1 MNKNDFRI
9 GFFLLLAGLAFLIN
23 TFARSSGLYIPR
35 NIQEAY
41 QMNTRSMD
49 GKPGPKYWQNRAD
62 YSINIEFDPV
72 TRILRGKET
81 ITYYNN
87 SPDTLKELILHL
99 FPNYFK
105 KGNARDEPIDYRD
118 ESDGVTIEQMT
129 VNNDDVDISPESKSL
144 KYGHTNLKLLLKAP
158 LSPGKSLVLSVL
170 WQYTINRNSHN
181 RTGSVD
187 SSSFFIAYFFPRIA
201 VYDDIH
207 GWDDSRYTGTAEFY
221 NDFGFFEV
229 SIAVPRNF
237 VVWATGSLQNPGEV
251 LSPKYLQRFKSALY
265 SDDIVHIINSAECTQ
280 KKITV
285 PHVTNT
291 WKFKA
296 DNVCDFA
303 FATSNHYLWDA
314 VSLVVDKTTGRRVF
328 IDAAYSKDSRDF
340 QQVAEIARQSIEF
353 MSFEFPGHPYPYP
366 NETIFQGLADMEY
379 PMMVNDRT
387 RIDIADTMKL
397 TFHEIFHSYF
407 PFFMGFNE
415 TKYAWMDE
423 GLTSMGDTLFMDYQ
437 KKPRYTFI
445 YFGYLYKNQIGHDL
459 DIPIFARSDILKS
472 PVYYNNAYSK
482 SATFFLILRDFLGA
496 DLFKKTLLEFMNFWN
511 GKHPSPYDLFYFFQE
526 VSGQDIEWLIKP
538 WFFEYGYVDLA
549 IKKVSQHE
557 GQYRIVIER
566 KGRYPAP
573 IHLKILYADGSVE
586 IIHKKASVWKEGNT
600 IYTITQPVSKMI
612 QSVELPEKG
621 YLDADV
627 TNNKRAPKNAKNVK
641 NAINRR

>member
-1 MNKNDFRI
+1 M
-9 GFFLLLAGLAFLIN
+9 LLLLGLTFLAN
-23 TFARSSGLYIPR
+23 TFAQSSDLYIPR
-35 NIQEAY
+35 NIQKAY
-41 QMNTRSMD
+41 KMNTRSMD

-62 YSINIEFDPV
+62 YSIHIEFDPV
-72 TRILRGKET
+72 TRILQGKET

-105 KGNARDEPIDYRD
+105 KGNARDDTIDYRD
-118 ESDGVTIEQMT
+118 EGDGVTIEQMT
-129 VNNDDVDISPESKSL
+129 INNFNVDISPMSQSL
-144 KYGHTNLKLLLKAP
+144 KFGHTHLKLLLQRP
-158 LSPGKSLVLSVL
+158 LSPGKSLVLSVF
-170 WQYTINRNSHN
+170 WHYTLNKNSHN

-187 SSSFFIAYFFPRIA
+187 ASSFFIAYFFPRIA

-221 NDFGFFEV
+221 NDFGTFEV
-229 SIAVPRNF
+229 SIAVPRDF
-237 VVWATGSLQNPGEV
+237 IVWATGCLQNPGEV
-251 LSPKYLQRFKSALY
+251 LSPKYLQRFKSALS
-265 SDDIVHIINSAECTQ
+265 SDDIIHIINTAECTQ
-280 KKITV
+280 KEITT
-285 PHVTNT
+285 PHATNT

-296 DNVCDFA
+296 ENVCDFA

-314 VSLVVDKTTGRRVF
+314 VSLVVDKTTGRRVL
-328 IDAAYSKDSRDF
+328 IDAAYSKDSSDF
-340 QQVAEIARQSIEF
+340 PYITGIARQAIEF
-353 MSFEFPGHPYPYP
+353 MSFEFPGYPFPFP

-387 RIDIADTMKL
+387 RRDINAAMKL

-423 GLTSMGDTLFMDYQ
+423 GLTCMGDYLFMGHQ
-437 KKPRYTFI
+437 KTPRYQFI
-445 YFGYLYKNQIGHDL
+445 YFDYLYKNQIGHDL
-459 DIPIFARSDILKS
+459 DIPIFTRSDILRS

-482 SATFFLILRDFLGA
+482 SATFFLILSDVLGA
-496 DLFKKTLLEFMNFWN
+496 DLFKQTLLEFMNVWN

-549 IKKVSQHE
+549 VKKVSRHND
-557 GQYRIVIER
+557 QYRIVIER

-573 IHLKILYADGSVE
+573 IRLKILYGDGSAK

-600 IYTITQPVSKMI
+600 TYTITQPVSKII
-612 QSVELPEKG
+612 QSVELPEKS

-627 TNNKRAPKNAKNVK
+627 TNNKLVSKNARDKN
-641 NAINRR
+641 